1 MVIMF
6 NVVLVIL
13 GMKVQEQFVVILT
26 KSPILME
33 LEAVKHATKQ
43 FLVVLP
49 ALMMLKL
56 NLSLVM
62 NVLMDINYLERNVVI
77 LIQNSPM
84 VLETVN
90 LVRTFSLD
98 VNNVLRMVAPQSV
111 PLVIIV
117 KIIIFLEHNVVM
129 LVKDLIL
136 SLMKDVTH
144 VGML

>member
-1 MVIMF
+1 
-6 NVVLVIL
+6 
-13 GMKVQEQFVVILT
+13 
-26 KSPILME
+26 ME

-62 NVLMDINYLERNVVI
+62 NVLMDINYLELNVVI
-77 LIQNSPM
+77 LTQNSPM

-90 LVRTFSLD
+90 LVRPFSLD
-98 VNNVLRMVAPQSV
+98 VNNVLPIVAPQSV
-111 PLVIIV
+111 PLVIIA
-117 KIIIFLEHNVVM
+117 KIIIFLEQNVVM

-136 SLMKDVTH
+136 SLMEDVTH

>member
-1 MVIMF
+1 M
-6 NVVLVIL
+6 VLVIL

-77 LIQNSPM
+77 LTQNSPM

-90 LVRTFSLD
+90 LARPFSLD
-98 VNNVLRMVAPQSV
+98 VNNVL
-111 PLVIIV
+111 
-117 KIIIFLEHNVVM
+117 
-129 LVKDLIL
+129 
-136 SLMKDVTH
+136 
-144 VGML
+144 

>member
-1 MVIMF
+1 M
-6 NVVLVIL
+6 VLVIL

-77 LIQNSPM
+77 LTQNSPM

-90 LVRTFSLD
+90 LVRPFSLD
-98 VNNVLRMVAPQSV
+98 VNNVL
-111 PLVIIV
+111 
-117 KIIIFLEHNVVM
+117 
-129 LVKDLIL
+129 
-136 SLMKDVTH
+136 
-144 VGML
+144 